1 MTLFGLGE
9 PVIRLLAFSTI
20 FITLA
25 AIELAA
31 PRLERNEMRGA
42 LKSRRWFTN
51 LAMVVL
57 SSVALRVV
65 FPLAAVG
72 TALWAQSMDIGLFR
86 LIGLPVWVAGIA
98 AFIVL
103 DFAVWL
109 EHVVSHKWPLLWRIH
124 RMHHADTGFDLTTA
138 LRFHPLEIVLSM
150 FWKAAVIIA
159 LGAPPVA
166 VLLFEIVLNG
176 AAMFNHANIRLPK
189 AVDAVL
195 RLVIVTPDMHRI
207 HHSTDPR
214 ETDSNYGFNFA
225 IWDRLFTTY
234 TQAPRRGDTGIEI
247 GLPDWRDDRTAS
259 LGWALALPF
268 RTPPGSGPV
277 PAPVSTAR
285 SETNANIVP

>member
-1 MTLFGLGE
+1 MTLFGLSE

-20 FITLA
+20 FIALA
-25 AIELAA
+25 AIELLA
-31 PRLERNEMRGA
+31 PRLERDEMRGA
-42 LKSRRWFTN
+42 LKSRRWMTN

-57 SSVALRVV
+57 SSVALRIV

-72 TALWAQSMDIGLFR
+72 TALWAQANGYGLFP
-86 LIGLPVWVAGIA
+86 LIGLPLWAAGIL
-98 AFIVL
+98 AFVVL

-109 EHVVSHKWPLLWRIH
+109 EHVVSHKWQWLWRIH

-159 LGAPPVA
+159 LGVPPVA
-166 VLLFEIVLNG
+166 VLVFEIVLNG

-189 AVDAVL
+189 AADAVL
-195 RLVIVTPDMHRI
+195 RLLIVTPDMHRI

-214 ETDSNYGFNFA
+214 ETDSNYGFNLA
-225 IWDRLFTTY
+225 IWDRLFSTY
-234 TQAPRRGDTGIEI
+234 TETPRRGETGIEI
-247 GLPDWRDDRTAS
+247 GLSEWRDSRTAS

-268 RTPPGSGPV
+268 RFPPKARPR
-277 PAPVSTAR
+277 STGDQ
-285 SETNANIVP
+285 

>member
-1 MTLFGLGE
+1 MTLFGLSE

-20 FITLA
+20 FIALA
-25 AIELAA
+25 AIELLA
-31 PRLERNEMRGA
+31 PRLEREEMRGA
-42 LKSRRWFTN
+42 LKSRRWMTN

-57 SSVALRVV
+57 SSVALRIV

-72 TALWAQSMDIGLFR
+72 TALWAQANGYGLFP
-86 LIGLPVWVAGIA
+86 LIGLPLWAAGIL
-98 AFIVL
+98 AFVLL

-109 EHVVSHKWPLLWRIH
+109 EHVVSHKWQWLWRIH

-159 LGAPPVA
+159 LGVPPVA
-166 VLLFEIVLNG
+166 VLVFEIVLNG
-176 AAMFNHANIRLPK
+176 AAMFNHANIKLPK

-195 RLVIVTPDMHRI
+195 RLIIVTPDMHRI

-214 ETDSNYGFNFA
+214 ETDSNYGFNLA
-225 IWDRLFTTY
+225 IWDRIFSTY
-234 TQAPRRGDTGIEI
+234 TETPRRGETGIEI
-247 GLPDWRDDRTAS
+247 GLSEWRDSRTAS

-268 RTPPGSGPV
+268 RFPPKARPR
-277 PAPVSTAR
+277 STGDQ
-285 SETNANIVP
+285 

>member
-1 MTLFGLGE
+1 MTLFGLSE
-9 PVIRLLAFSTI
+9 PVIRLVAFSTI
-20 FITLA
+20 FIALA
-25 AIELAA
+25 AIELLA
-31 PRLERNEMRGA
+31 PRLERDEMRGA
-42 LKSRRWFTN
+42 LKSRRWVTN

-57 SSVALRVV
+57 SSVALRIV

-72 TALWAQSMDIGLFR
+72 TALWAQTNGIGLFP
-86 LIGLPVWVAGIA
+86 LLGLPLWAAGIL

-150 FWKAAVIIA
+150 LWKASVIIA

-166 VLLFEIVLNG
+166 VLVFEIVLNG
-176 AAMFNHANIRLPK
+176 AAMFNHANIKLPK
-189 AVDAVL
+189 AADAVL
-195 RLVIVTPDMHRI
+195 RLIIVTPDMHRI

-214 ETDSNYGFNFA
+214 ETDSNYGFNLA
-225 IWDRLFTTY
+225 IWDRLFSTY
-234 TQAPRRGDTGIEI
+234 TQTPRLGDTGLEI
-247 GLPDWRDDRTAS
+247 GLAEWRDGRSTAS

-268 RTPPGSGPV
+268 RFPPMVKPRPG
-277 PAPVSTAR
+277 TDQ
-285 SETNANIVP
+285 

>member
-1 MTLFGLGE
+1 MTLFGLSE

-20 FITLA
+20 FIALA
-25 AIELAA
+25 AIELLA
-31 PRLERNEMRGA
+31 PRLERDEMRGA
-42 LKSRRWFTN
+42 LKSRRWMTN

-72 TALWAQSMDIGLFR
+72 TALWAQSNGFGLFP
-86 LIGLPVWVAGIA
+86 LLGVPLWAAGIIV
-98 AFIVL
+98 FILL

-109 EHVVSHKWPLLWRIH
+109 EHVVSHKWPWLWRIH

-166 VLLFEIVLNG
+166 VLVFEIILNG

-189 AVDAVL
+189 PVDAVL
-195 RLVIVTPDMHRI
+195 RLLIVTPDMHRI

-214 ETDSNYGFNFA
+214 ETDSNYGFNLA
-225 IWDRLFTTY
+225 IWDRLFSTY
-234 TQAPRRGDTGIEI
+234 THTPRRGDTGIEI
-247 GLPDWRDDRTAS
+247 GLSEWRDSRTAD

-268 RTPPGSGPV
+268 RFPPKPRPDRGTGQ
-277 PAPVSTAR
+277 
-285 SETNANIVP
+285 

>member
-1 MTLFGLGE
+1 MTLFGLSE

-20 FITLA
+20 FIALA
-25 AIELAA
+25 AIELLA
-31 PRLERNEMRGA
+31 PRLERDEMRGA
-42 LKSRRWFTN
+42 LKSRRWMTN

-57 SSVALRVV
+57 SSVALRIV

-72 TALWAQSMDIGLFR
+72 TALWAQANGYGLFP
-86 LIGLPVWVAGIA
+86 LIGLPLWAAGIL
-98 AFIVL
+98 AFVLL

-109 EHVVSHKWPLLWRIH
+109 EHVVSHKWQWLWRIH

-159 LGAPPVA
+159 LGVPPVA
-166 VLLFEIVLNG
+166 VLVFEIVLNG

-189 AVDAVL
+189 PADAVL
-195 RLVIVTPDMHRI
+195 RLLIVTPDMHRI

-214 ETDSNYGFNFA
+214 ETDSNYGFNLA
-225 IWDRLFTTY
+225 IWDRLFSTY
-234 TQAPRRGDTGIEI
+234 TETPRRGETGIEI
-247 GLPDWRDDRTAS
+247 GLSEWRDSRTAS

-268 RTPPGSGPV
+268 RFPPKARPR
-277 PAPVSTAR
+277 STGDQ
-285 SETNANIVP
+285 

>member
-1 MTLFGLGE
+1 MTLFGLSE

-20 FITLA
+20 FLA
-25 AIELAA
+25 LATIELFA
-31 PRLERNEMRGA
+31 PRLERDEMRGA
-42 LKSRRWFTN
+42 IKSRRWVTN

-57 SSVALRVV
+57 SSVALRIV

-72 TALWAQSMDIGLFR
+72 TALWAQTNGIGLFPM
-86 LIGLPVWVAGIA
+86 LGLPLWAAGIL

-150 FWKAAVIIA
+150 LWKAAIIIA

-166 VLLFEIVLNG
+166 VLVFEVVLNG
-176 AAMFNHANIRLPK
+176 AAMFNHANIKLPK
-189 AVDAVL
+189 AVDVVM
-195 RLVIVTPDMHRI
+195 RKIIVTPDMHRI

-214 ETDSNYGFNFA
+214 ETDSNYGFNLA
-225 IWDRLFTTY
+225 IWDRLFSTY
-234 TQAPRRGDTGIEI
+234 TQAPRLGDTGIEI
-247 GLPDWRDDRTAS
+247 GLSEWRDGRSTAN
-259 LGWALALPF
+259 LGWALVLPF
-268 RTPPGSGPV
+268 RFPPK
-277 PAPVSTAR
+277 AR
-285 SETNANIVP
+285 PLPGTDQ

>member
-1 MTLFGLGE
+1 MTLFGLSE

-20 FITLA
+20 FIALA
-25 AIELAA
+25 AIELLA
-31 PRLERNEMRGA
+31 PRLERDEMRGA
-42 LKSRRWFTN
+42 LKSRRWMTN

-57 SSVALRVV
+57 SSVALRIV

-72 TALWAQSMDIGLFR
+72 TALWAQTNGYGLFP
-86 LIGLPVWVAGIA
+86 LIGLPLWAAGIL

-109 EHVVSHKWPLLWRIH
+109 EHVVSHKWQWLWRIH

-159 LGAPPVA
+159 LGAPPEA
-166 VLLFEIVLNG
+166 VLVFEIVLNG

-189 AVDAVL
+189 AADAVL
-195 RLVIVTPDMHRI
+195 RLLIVTPDMHRI

-214 ETDSNYGFNFA
+214 ETDSNYGFNLA
-225 IWDRLFTTY
+225 IWDRMFSTY
-234 TQAPRRGDTGIEI
+234 TETPRRGNTGIEI
-247 GLPDWRDDRTAS
+247 GLSEWRDSRTAR

-268 RTPPGSGPV
+268 RFPPKARPR
-277 PAPVSTAR
+277 STGDQ
-285 SETNANIVP
+285 

>member
-1 MTLFGLGE
+1 MTLFSLSE

-20 FITLA
+20 FIALA
-25 AIELAA
+25 AIELLA
-31 PRLERNEMRGA
+31 PRLERDEMRGA
-42 LKSRRWFTN
+42 FKSRRWVTN

-57 SSVALRVV
+57 SSVALRIV

-72 TALWAQSMDIGLFR
+72 TAVWAQSSGYGLFPF
-86 LIGLPVWVAGIA
+86 LGLPLWVAGIM

-109 EHVVSHKWPLLWRIH
+109 EHVVSHKWPWLWRIH

-150 FWKAAVIIA
+150 VWKAAVIVA

-166 VLLFEIVLNG
+166 VLVFEIVLNG
-176 AAMFNHANIRLPK
+176 AAMFNHANIKLPK

-195 RLVIVTPDMHRI
+195 RLLIVTPDMHRI
-207 HHSTDPR
+207 HHSTDHR
-214 ETDSNYGFNFA
+214 ETDSNYGFNLA
-225 IWDRLFTTY
+225 IWDRIFSTY
-234 TQAPRRGDTGIEI
+234 THVPRRGDTGIEI
-247 GLPDWRDDRTAS
+247 GLAEWRDGQTAN

-268 RTPPGSGPV
+268 RFPPKTRPE
-277 PAPVSTAR
+277 PKTDQ
-285 SETNANIVP
+285 

>member
-1 MTLFGLGE
+1 MTLFGLSE

-20 FITLA
+20 FIALA
-25 AIELAA
+25 AIELLA
-31 PRLERNEMRGA
+31 PRLERDEMRGA
-42 LKSRRWFTN
+42 MKSRRWMTN

-57 SSVALRVV
+57 SSVALRIV

-72 TALWAQSMDIGLFR
+72 TALWAQTNGYGLFP
-86 LIGLPVWVAGIA
+86 LIGLPLWAAGIL

-109 EHVVSHKWPLLWRIH
+109 EHVVSHKWQWLWRIH

-159 LGAPPVA
+159 LGAPPEA
-166 VLLFEIVLNG
+166 VLVFEIVLNG

-189 AVDAVL
+189 AADAVL
-195 RLVIVTPDMHRI
+195 RLLIVTPDMHRI

-214 ETDSNYGFNFA
+214 ETDSNYGFNLA
-225 IWDRLFTTY
+225 IWDRMFSTY
-234 TQAPRRGDTGIEI
+234 TETPRRGNTGIEI
-247 GLPDWRDDRTAS
+247 GLSEWRDSRTAR

-268 RTPPGSGPV
+268 RFPPKARPR
-277 PAPVSTAR
+277 STGDQ
-285 SETNANIVP
+285 

>member
-1 MTLFGLGE
+1 MTLFGLSE

-20 FITLA
+20 FIALA
-25 AIELAA
+25 AIELLA
-31 PRLERNEMRGA
+31 PRLERDEMRGA
-42 LKSRRWFTN
+42 LKTRRWVTN

-57 SSVALRVV
+57 SSVALRIV

-72 TALWAQSMDIGLFR
+72 TALWAQTNGIGLFPM
-86 LIGLPVWVAGIA
+86 LGLPLWAAGIL

-150 FWKAAVIIA
+150 LWKAAVIIA

-166 VLLFEIVLNG
+166 VLVFEIVLNG
-176 AAMFNHANIRLPK
+176 AAMFNHANIKLPK

-195 RLVIVTPDMHRI
+195 RLIIVTPDMHRI

-214 ETDSNYGFNFA
+214 ETDSNYGFNLA
-225 IWDRLFTTY
+225 IWDRLFATY
-234 TQAPRRGDTGIEI
+234 TQTPRLGDTGLEI
-247 GLPDWRDDRTAS
+247 GLSEWRDGRNTAN
-259 LGWALALPF
+259 LGWALTLPF
-268 RTPPGSGPV
+268 RFPPK
-277 PAPVSTAR
+277 AR
-285 SETNANIVP
+285 PWPRTDQ

>member
-1 MTLFGLGE
+1 MTLFGLSE

-20 FITLA
+20 FVALA
-25 AIELAA
+25 AVELLA
-31 PRLERNEMRGA
+31 PRLERDEMRGA
-42 LKSRRWFTN
+42 LKSRRWMTN

-57 SSVALRVV
+57 SSVALRIV

-72 TALWAQSMDIGLFR
+72 TALWAQASGYGLFP
-86 LIGLPVWVAGIA
+86 LLGLPLWVAGILS
-98 AFIVL
+98 FILL

-109 EHVVSHKWPLLWRIH
+109 EHVVSHKWQWLWRIH

-159 LGAPPVA
+159 LGVPPVA
-166 VLLFEIVLNG
+166 VLVFEIVLNG
-176 AAMFNHANIRLPK
+176 AAMFNHANIKLPK

-195 RLVIVTPDMHRI
+195 RLFVVTPDMHRI

-214 ETDSNYGFNFA
+214 ETDSNYGFNLA
-225 IWDRLFTTY
+225 IWDRLFSTY
-234 TQAPRRGDTGIEI
+234 TETPRRGDTGIEI
-247 GLPDWRDDRTAS
+247 GLSEWRDSRTAS

-268 RTPPGSGPV
+268 RFPPKPR
-277 PAPVSTAR
+277 PRNTADQ
-285 SETNANIVP
+285 